1 MSAEFPA
8 VALRENTQSLDFI
21 VKHLSDPH
29 MVKSLDDRVS
39 DLKQRIGQIC
49 RERGWT
55 VEWLQQRDAET
66 LDSEAKMVLEAQ
78 ALIEYLEYLRR
89 GY

>member
-1 MSAEFPA
+1 MSSDFPA
-8 VALRENTQSLDFI
+8 VSLRGGLSLDY
-21 VKHLSDPH
+21 VVTNLAEPH
-29 MVKSLDDRVS
+29 MVKTLDDRVS
-39 DLKQRIGQIC
+39 DLRQRIDTIC

-66 LDSEAKMVLEAQ
+66 LDNEAKMVLETH